1 MKLALIGVGQ
11 AGGKI
16 VDAFLQYDRGTES
29 ELIRSVTVINTASV
43 DFQTLTSVPEEDR
56 ILVGQSRVS
65 GHGVGADNELAATI
79 FEEDIE
85 EIQRSFDTIPAHD
98 VDAFLVVAA
107 LGGGTGSG
115 GGPVIIRHLNELF
128 TEPVYGL
135 GVLPGS
141 DEGSIYSLN
150 AIRSLR
156 TFVQEADNLLLFDN
170 DAWRDID
177 ESLEGGYEAMNHELV
192 RRLGVLFSAGDPSR
206 TVVGESVVD
215 ASEIINTLAGGGI
228 SSIGYAAEQTD
239 GSGGGLLPDLGDT
252 EKPFEQTAVATTR
265 ITSLIRKATLSR
277 LTIPCSVRGTERALV
292 IVAGPPDTLNRKGI
306 EQARKWVEDETGS
319 MEVRGGD
326 FPLPNETKI
335 AGVVVLSGVTEVPRI
350 NQLQQQAAS
359 AKQTIDEADA
369 KHDERLENLMD
380 EDLDPLF

>member
-16 VDAFLQYDRGTES
+16 VDAFLRYDRGTES
-29 ELIRSVTVINTASV
+29 RIIRSVTVINTASV
-43 DFQTLTSVPEEDR
+43 DLQSLASVPEEDR

-98 VDAFLVVAA
+98 VDALLVVAA

-135 GVLPGS
+135 GVLPAS
-141 DEGSIYSLN
+141 DEGGIYSLN
-150 AIRSLR
+150 ATRSLR
-156 TFVQEADNLLLFDN
+156 TFVREADNLLLFDN

-192 RRLGVLFSAGDPSR
+192 RRLGVLFSAGDPYR

-228 SSIGYAAEQTD
+228 SSIGYAAEQID
-239 GSGGGLLPDLGDT
+239 GNDGGLLPDLGDT
-252 EKPFEQTAVATTR
+252 EKPFEQTAVGTTR
-265 ITSLIRKATLSR
+265 ITGLIRKATLGR
-277 LTIPCSVRGTERALV
+277 LTIPCSIRGTERALV
-292 IVAGPPDTLNRKGI
+292 VIAGPPDTLNRKGI

-335 AGVVVLSGVTEVPRI
+335 AGVVVLSGVTKVPRI
-350 NQLQQQAAS
+350 EQLQQQAAS

-369 KHDERLENLMD
+369 KHDEHLTNLLN